1 MGKAIGLE
9 DITAT
14 MVRQSAEATIQS
26 IEDMASRCKLLNMHS
41 RQIVQIS
48 VIFISNKSISMT
60 IKEWHLV
67 SLTSNISAKICP
79 WF

>member
-48 VIFISNKSISMT
+48 VIFISNKSNSKE
-60 IKEWHLV
+60 IKEGTADSKSVHGFD
-67 SLTSNISAKICP
+67 N
-79 WF
+79 

>member
-48 VIFISNKSISMT
+48 VIFISNKSN
-60 IKEWHLV
+60 IK
-67 SLTSNISAKICP
+67 KIKD
-79 WF
+79 